1 MKFTAPPPQNKIK
14 INVIS
19 SNRYH
24 SCPVYYGYSSK
35 VLLLID
41 KRIASFF
48 DTVYPQKESFS
59 IKKSMKNLLALFLAL
74 LVFAIQGCVQQSNES
89 NSPKRPNI
97 LLIVADD
104 MAYSDL
110 GTFGSEISTPNIDAL
125 AFEGTTFTQFYSLP
139 SCAPT
144 RASLLTGTN
153 NHVAG
158 VGSQFNRTG
167 NIWGYEGFLTD
178 RVLTIPQVL
187 SQNGYQNYMVGKWH
201 LGMKQDQLADAKGF
215 QKSFILHQGAAN
227 HYNNEGFEATDKP
240 SIYSLNGKVVDW
252 PDGQYSTDTYTDF
265 LIDFINQGSAVD
277 EPFFAFAAY
286 TSPHWPLQVDSEY
299 WEKYEE
305 IYKDGY
311 EVLRSQR
318 LSALKE
324 KGIIAK
330 DYPLP
335 ELHSSVAAWDTLS
348 AEQKKIEIRKM
359 ALYAG
364 MMENLDNNV
373 GRLVGHLKNIGEY
386 ENTIIV
392 FMSDNGAAFRDF
404 YEVGPFKEFLQTNYD
419 NSYENMGKASS
430 FVSYGTAW
438 AEAGSAPFKYFKQY
452 TYEGGIRVPM
462 IIRDPKAMV
471 KGNIKT
477 GLLTL
482 TDLAPTFYQLAGV
495 EYPNEHKGQ
504 NIYPLQGKSMLA
516 LLREDTEVIHSH
528 TDTWIAEHHR
538 QVLVRK
544 GDWKLINAGQTLDE
558 SQFQLYNI
566 VKDPVENIDLK
577 TMNPVKYNELLAHW
591 RKFKED
597 NQIKEKPG
605 GKE

>member
-1 MKFTAPPPQNKIK
+1 
-14 INVIS
+14 
-19 SNRYH
+19 
-24 SCPVYYGYSSK
+24 
-35 VLLLID
+35 
-41 KRIASFF
+41 
-48 DTVYPQKESFS
+48 
-59 IKKSMKNLLALFLAL
+59 MKNLLALCLA
-74 LVFAIQGCVQQSNES
+74 VFVLAIQGCTQQSAES
-89 NSPKRPNI
+89 HASKRPNI

-110 GTFGSEISTPNIDAL
+110 GSFGSEISTPNIDAL
-125 AFEGTTFTQFYSLP
+125 ALEGTTFTQFYSLP

-201 LGMKQDQLADAKGF
+201 LGMQQDQLADAKGF

-227 HYNNEGFEATDKP
+227 HYNNVGFEAVDKP

-252 PDGQYSTDTYTDF
+252 PEGRYSTDAYTDY
-265 LIDFINQGSAVD
+265 LIDFITQGSAV
-277 EPFFAFAAY
+277 EQPFFALAAY
-286 TSPHWPLQVDSEY
+286 TSPHWPLQVDNKY

-305 IYKDGY
+305 IYKGGY

-324 KGIIAK
+324 KGIIAE
-330 DYPLP
+330 DYSLP
-335 ELHSSVAAWDTLS
+335 ELYLNIKPWDTLS
-348 AEQKKIEIRKM
+348 LEQQKIEVRKM

-364 MMENLDNNV
+364 MMENLDSNV
-373 GRLVGHLKNIGEY
+373 GRLIEHLKKIGQY
-386 ENTIIV
+386 DNTVIV

-404 YEVGPFKEFLQTNYD
+404 YEAGPFKEFLQANHD

-430 FVSYGTAW
+430 FISYGTAW
-438 AEAGSAPFKYFKQY
+438 AEAGSAPFKNFKQY

-462 IIRDPKAMV
+462 IIKDPKAMV

-482 TDLAPTFYQLAGV
+482 TDLAPTFYQAASV
-495 EYPNEHKGQ
+495 EYPSEYKGQ
-504 NIYPLQGKSMLA
+504 NLYPLEGKSMLA
-516 LLREDTEVIHSH
+516 ILREDIDEIHSQE
-528 TDTWIAEHHR
+528 DTWIVEHHR
-538 QVLVRK
+538 HVLVRN
-544 GDWKLINAGQTLDE
+544 GDWKLINTGQPLDE
-558 SQFQLYNI
+558 AQFQLYNI
-566 VKDPVENIDLK
+566 VNDPTESIDLK
-577 TMNPVKYNELLAHW
+577 TVNPIKYNELLIHW

-597 NQIKEKPG
+597 NRIKENPG